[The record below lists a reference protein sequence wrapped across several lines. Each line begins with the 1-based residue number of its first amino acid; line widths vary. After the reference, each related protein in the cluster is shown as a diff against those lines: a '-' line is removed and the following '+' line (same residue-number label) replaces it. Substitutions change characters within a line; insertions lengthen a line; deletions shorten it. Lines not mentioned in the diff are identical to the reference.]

1 MGLRTRASRR
11 AAHLGL
17 GVPEKQMSAR
27 KKVLGIKPLG
37 FGEFLG
43 RAEMHFVFEA
53 PRTGLGE
60 P

>member
-1 MGLRTRASRR
+1 
-11 AAHLGL
+11 
-17 GVPEKQMSAR
+17 MSAR

-53 PRTGLGE
+53 PKTGLGE
-60 P
+60 PQGINRS